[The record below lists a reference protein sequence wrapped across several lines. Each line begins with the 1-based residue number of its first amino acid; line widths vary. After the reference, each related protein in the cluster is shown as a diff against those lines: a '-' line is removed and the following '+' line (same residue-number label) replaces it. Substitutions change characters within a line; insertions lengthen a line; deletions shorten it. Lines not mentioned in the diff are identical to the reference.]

1 MNNNRLQILYQKT
14 DFNHHQICQL
24 SGIFKCSKCKKNN
37 SVMIDKSLTVQLCL
51 FCGMPNQVK
60 KNIEEIKNIK

>member
-1 MNNNRLQILYQKT
+1 
-14 DFNHHQICQL
+14 
-24 SGIFKCSKCKKNN
+24 
-37 SVMIDKSLTVQLCL
+37 MIDKSLTVQLCL